1 MARIRTIKPEFWVS
15 EQVVECS
22 TTARLLFI
30 GLWNFCDDAGI
41 HSASPRS
48 LKMEVFPGD
57 DFTADDVQK
66 LVDELIAAGLLV
78 FYEVGGKG
86 YWKVTGWHHQKIEKP
101 TKKHPEPQDSTTSL
115 QSFDNHSATTRRPFY
130 ESSTTE
136 GSLMESNGEEI
147 DASASVPP
155 PPAHTDNPKPDN
167 PKTGNPKRG
176 TRLPTDW
183 TLPTEWAEWAVAERP
198 GYPVIAESAKFRDYW
213 VAKTGSAA
221 TKLDWAATWRNW
233 VRNSTL
239 PPLRAN
245 PAQPSTTQTAPTNH
259 YREYRPT

>member
-1 MARIRTIKPEFWVS
+1 
-15 EQVVECS
+15 
-22 TTARLLFI
+22 
-30 GLWNFCDDAGI
+30 
-41 HSASPRS
+41 
-48 LKMEVFPGD
+48 MEVFPGD

-115 QSFDNHSATTRRPFY
+115 QSFGDHSATTQRVLDHGR
-130 ESSTTE
+130 E
-136 GSLMESNGEEI
+136 GSLRESKGVEVI
-147 DASASVPP
+147 KTLSSASVPT
-155 PPAHTDNPKPDN
+155 ADLDLLADNPKPD
-167 PKTGNPKRG
+167 NPKRG

-183 TLPTEWAEWAVAERP
+183 TLPTEWAEWAVTERP
-198 GYPVIAESAKFRDYW
+198 GYPVITEAAKFRDYW

-233 VRNSTL
+233 VRNSTM
-239 PPLRAN
+239 PLRAN
-245 PAQPSTTQTAPTNH
+245 PAQPSTTQTAPTNP